1 MYFCLTQPLLNHKLV
16 AGEHVLR
23 VESFVELLLRHD
35 TLLEHDVIDGAVGLE
50 SFLCHLR
57 RGLVADVGVQSGDDT
72 DGVLHH
78 LETVF
83 LVHGDAKE
91 LASRGITV
99 NMVAPGFI
107 ATDMTDA
114 MNEKAKEAVLGTIP
128 MKRMGQPEDVA
139 NAVLFLVSEN
149 ASYITG
155 QIVNV
160 DGGMVM

>member
-1 MYFCLTQPLLNHKLV
+1 
-16 AGEHVLR
+16 
-23 VESFVELLLRHD
+23 
-35 TLLEHDVIDGAVGLE
+35 
-50 SFLCHLR
+50 
-57 RGLVADVGVQSGDDT
+57 
-72 DGVLHH
+72 
-78 LETVF
+78 
-83 LVHGDAKE
+83 
-91 LASRGITV
+91 
-99 NMVAPGFI
+99 MVAPGFI

-114 MNEKAKEAVLGTIP
+114 MNEKAREAVLGTIP